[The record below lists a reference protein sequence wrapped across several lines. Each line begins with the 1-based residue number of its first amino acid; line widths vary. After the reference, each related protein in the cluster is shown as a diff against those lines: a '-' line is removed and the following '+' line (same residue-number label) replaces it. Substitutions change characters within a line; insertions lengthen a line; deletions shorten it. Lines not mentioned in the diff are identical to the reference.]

1 MGQTSSHKHIRHDFI
16 KNANLNNP
24 NYHLS
29 QSSYA
34 NTEYGMED
42 MMEDEGPMINSRNYV
57 RRIYFSLSII

>member
-24 NYHLS
+24 NYHYS

-34 NTEYGMED
+34 NTDYGMED
-42 MMEDEGPMINSRNYV
+42 MMEDEGPMINSKNYV
-57 RRIYFSLSII
+57 RLNLFFFHL